1 MKPYYYK
8 DDLSIWDRR
17 RNERIAST
25 GTLENALLITDA
37 LNDEYQFREK
47 ARLQDGWREQRAPVA

>member
-1 MKPYYYK
+1 MKPYYHK

-17 RNERIAST
+17 RNERIALC

-37 LNDEYQFREK
+37 LNDEFLFREK
-47 ARLQDGWREQRAPVA
+47 ARLQGSGTEQRPHMA